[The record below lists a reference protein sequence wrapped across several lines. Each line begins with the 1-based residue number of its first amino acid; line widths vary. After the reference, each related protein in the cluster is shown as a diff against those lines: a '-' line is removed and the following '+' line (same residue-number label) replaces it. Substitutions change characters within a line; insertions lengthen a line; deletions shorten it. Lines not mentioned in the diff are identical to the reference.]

1 MILPNGKGKY
11 KTVDVQ
17 KTGLPLYDFTKTDNP
32 GISIDMWTKTHLED
46 IGYKLTE
53 LEADYHNIKGFV
65 RTNNY
70 GWSAL
75 YSLKEI
81 LMGRGIYIN
90 ISESN

>member
-1 MILPNGKGKY
+1 MIAPNSKGKY

-32 GISIDMWTKTHLED
+32 NISIDMWTKTHLGE
-46 IGYKLTE
+46 IGYKLTSIE
-53 LEADYHNIKGFV
+53 ESYNNIKGFV

-75 YSLKEI
+75 YSLKDT
-81 LMGRGIYIN
+81 LAGRGIYITVN
-90 ISESN
+90 ESN